1 MKRTI
6 AVIVFCTVSLFGGL
20 VAQSDDGQKLQDNR
34 QELNRIKK
42 QLTETQQKVDSLRA
56 LESNLQQTVK
66 RYGDRV
72 TKNRQ
77 LVTELEGKLKIVR
90 GQLATNATLLAD
102 TKDRLQRKRDNYAS
116 LLVDFY
122 RKRNS
127 SAVFGNWDFG
137 SYLDQGRRIQYLGAI
152 SGRSGEEIT
161 RARDS
166 LRTLTASA
174 NKLKHAGSDLRR
186 LRAEKK
192 ARLNLDMTL
201 KKKEESNLGTVR
213 RQTGL
218 LQERLASLSEA
229 ARQMED
235 IIAKLEKAQRERR
248 EAGGPVKRF
257 QSGAFAQ
264 LKGSLT
270 PPIKG
275 KIISSFGW
283 KTNTTT
289 KLKSF
294 SPGIDIKPSPNQ
306 KTVAASAP
314 GRVAYIGTLRGYDN
328 FVILEHDDGYFTT
341 YAGLSRIT
349 VEQNELIDM
358 GEQVG
363 FCGGSPVHFEI
374 RLGRE
379 HLDPAVWLDMN
390 GF

>member
-1 MKRTI
+1 MKRAI
-6 AVIVFCTVSLFGGL
+6 AVVAFCTVSLL
-20 VAQSDDGQKLQDNR
+20 VGSAVADDSKKLQDNR
-34 QELNRIKK
+34 QELNRIKR
-42 QLTETQQKVDSLRA
+42 QLTETQRKVDSLKTM
-56 LESNLQQTVK
+56 ESDLQQTVR

-72 TKNRQ
+72 TRNRQ
-77 LVTELEGKLKIVR
+77 QVAELEGKLQTVR
-90 GQLATNATLLAD
+90 GQLTTNATLLAD
-102 TKDRLQRKRDNYAS
+102 RTDRLQRRRDNYAS

-122 RKRNS
+122 HKRYS
-127 SAVFGNWDFG
+127 STGFGNWDFG
-137 SYLDQGRRIQYLGAI
+137 SYLAQGRRIQYLGAV

-161 RARDS
+161 RVKDS

-174 NKLKHAGSDLRR
+174 NQLKHVGSDLRR
-186 LRAEKK
+186 LRAQKK
-192 ARLNLDMTL
+192 AKLSLDMTL

-235 IIAKLEKAQRERR
+235 IIARLEKAQQERR
-248 EAGGPVKRF
+248 QVEGTVKRF
-257 QSGAFAQ
+257 QSGSFAQ
-264 LKGSLT
+264 FKGSLA
-270 PPIKG
+270 PPIRG

-283 KTNTTT
+283 KTDAITN
-289 KLKSF
+289 LKSF
-294 SPGIDIKPSPNQ
+294 SPGIDIKPQPNQ

-349 VEQNELIDM
+349 VEQNELIDT